1 MLVSSI
7 RPSAACCEEG
17 GQSSSD
23 VIRDQLGGTILRVTL
38 AAVPGK
44 ALRLA
49 WDVITDLGEGPT
61 GEDRLS

>member
-49 WDVITDLGEGPT
+49 
-61 GEDRLS
+61 